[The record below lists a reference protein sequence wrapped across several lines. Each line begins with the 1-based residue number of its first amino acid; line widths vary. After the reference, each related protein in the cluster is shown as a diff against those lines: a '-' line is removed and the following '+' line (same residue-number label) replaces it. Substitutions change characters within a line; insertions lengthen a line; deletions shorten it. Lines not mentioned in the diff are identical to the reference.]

1 MVNELQAAHIG
12 MCVLSIQKSAAFSK
26 VAHASWL
33 KNDIGSSCVLKPYFL
48 FYCPI
53 SCSGT
58 EKNESRNYKKRIEWI
73 EKKKQ
78 DKAKHYNKFQSWF
91 HLINHIRNIFMVNN
105 INSMISASLKIS
117 HIYFMLHLDKVN
129 KSEKLRIV
137 LFGFKA
143 QLTKNIL

>member
-1 MVNELQAAHIG
+1 MNYKQHTLECVFCQYKSQLLSPRWPTPAGLRTTLAPAVFWSHIS
-12 MCVLSIQKSAAFSK
+12 CFTAQSAA
-26 VAHASWL
+26 AAL
-33 KNDIGSSCVLKPYFL
+33 KRMSPEITKEDWMN
-48 FYCPI
+48 
-53 SCSGT
+53 
-58 EKNESRNYKKRIEWI
+58 R
-73 EKKKQ
+73 KKKQ

-105 INSMISASLKIS
+105 INSMISASLIIS